1 MLITLV
7 MLWNLS
13 NVTTATTALI
23 VIRLHSGLMIGV
35 ALVMMPAQ
43 TNGLN
48 QLPRSLYP
56 DGTALINTLMQV
68 SGSIGTALAITIMS
82 ASQSNFLKSVADPAD
97 PALVSTSLTAG
108 VQTTFISGIGLAAS
122 GLVVSFFIKPSR

>member
-13 NVTTATTALI
+13 NVTTATTALM

-48 QLPRSLYP
+48 
-56 DGTALINTLMQV
+56 
-68 SGSIGTALAITIMS
+68 
-82 ASQSNFLKSVADPAD
+82 
-97 PALVSTSLTAG
+97 
-108 VQTTFISGIGLAAS
+108 
-122 GLVVSFFIKPSR
+122 